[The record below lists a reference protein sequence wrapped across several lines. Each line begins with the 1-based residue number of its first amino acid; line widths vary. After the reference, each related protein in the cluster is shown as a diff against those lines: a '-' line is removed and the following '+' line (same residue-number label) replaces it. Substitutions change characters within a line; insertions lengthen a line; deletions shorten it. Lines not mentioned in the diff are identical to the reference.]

1 MKSFLYALREI
12 IEIVLVAVLVVF
24 GVRSFLVQPFL
35 VSGASMEP
43 NFHGGDY
50 ILINELSYRFREP
63 ERGEVVVFR
72 YPGDEKTFFIKRV
85 IGLPGE
91 RVVVTDGELYVYK
104 EGSGKGTLIKEEY
117 LPRDLR
123 TVGEKDL
130 VLGNGEYFVMG
141 DNRDASFDSRQWG
154 ALKRDEMIGTVWV
167 RLWPLNKVMAFEKP
181 VYTNQ

>member
-50 ILINELSYRFREP
+50 ILIDELSYRFREP

-72 YPGDEKTFFIKRV
+72 YPGDGRTFFIKRI

-91 RVVVTDGELYVYK
+91 RIVVSDGELYVY
-104 EGSGKGTLIKEEY
+104 GKDDTQGTRINEEY
-117 LPRDLR
+117 LPSDLR
-123 TVGEKDL
+123 TMGEKD
-130 VLGNGEYFVMG
+130 VTLGDEEYFVMG

-154 ALKRDEMIGTVWV
+154 SLERSEMIGSVWV

-181 VYTNQ
+181 SY

>member
-12 IEIVLVAVLVVF
+12 IEIVLIAVLVVF
-24 GVRSFLVQPFL
+24 GVRSFLIQPFL

-50 ILINELSYRFREP
+50 ILINELSYRFRAP

-72 YPGDEKTFFIKRV
+72 YPGDEKTFFIKRI

-91 RVVVTDGELYVYK
+91 RVVITDGKLYIYNK
-104 EGSGKGTLIKEEY
+104 DHQEGMQVNEDY
-117 LPRDLR
+117 LPKDLR
-123 TVGEKDL
+123 TIGEKDVTL
-130 VLGNGEYFVMG
+130 TNDEFFVMG
-141 DNRDASFDSRQWG
+141 DNRDASYDSRQWG
-154 ALKRDEMIGTVWV
+154 PLKKTELVGSVWV

-181 VYTNQ
+181 TY

>member
-50 ILINELSYRFREP
+50 ILINELSYRFRTP

-72 YPGDEKTFFIKRV
+72 YPGDEKTFFIKRI

-91 RVVVTDGELYVYK
+91 RVVITGGKLFVFNKEHPDGMPITEK
-104 EGSGKGTLIKEEY
+104 Y
-117 LPRDLR
+117 LPMDLK
-123 TVGEKDL
+123 TVGEKDVTL
-130 VLGNGEYFVMG
+130 TDSEFFVMG

-154 ALKRDEMIGTVWV
+154 PLQLTEMVGSVWV

-181 VYTNQ
+181 TY

>member
-63 ERGEVVVFR
+63 ERGEVIVFR
-72 YPGDEKTFFIKRV
+72 YPGDERTFFIKRI

-91 RVVVTDGELYVYK
+91 RIVVTEGGLYVYTK
-104 EGSGKGTLIKEEY
+104 GNSTGKLISEEY
-117 LPRDLR
+117 LPRDLQ
-123 TVGEKDL
+123 TIGEKDIT
-130 VLGNGEYFVMG
+130 LGAGEYFVMG

-154 ALKRDEMIGTVWV
+154 SLKRSEMIGSVWV

-181 VYTNQ
+181 SY

>member
-12 IEIVLVAVLVVF
+12 IEIVFIAVLVVS
-24 GVRSFLVQPFL
+24 GVRSCLVQPSL

-50 ILINELSYRFREP
+50 ILINELSYRFRTP
-63 ERGEVVVFR
+63 DRGEVVVFR
-72 YPGDEKTFFIKRV
+72 YPGDERTFFIKRI

-91 RVVVTDGELYVYK
+91 RVVITEGKLYIYNK
-104 EGSGKGTLIKEEY
+104 EHPNGIQITESY
-117 LPRDLR
+117 LPLDLK
-123 TVGEKDL
+123 TAGEKD
-130 VLGNGEYFVMG
+130 VTLGDNEFFVMG

-154 ALKRDEMIGTVWV
+154 PLKRSEVVGSVWV

-181 VYTNQ
+181 SY

>member
-24 GVRSFLVQPFL
+24 GVRSFLIQPFL

-72 YPGDEKTFFIKRV
+72 YPGDEKTFFIKRI

-91 RVVVTDGELYVYK
+91 RVEVTGGKVYVYNTRNK
-104 EGSGKGTLIKEEY
+104 NGIAVNEAY
-117 LPRDLR
+117 LPSDLR
-123 TVGEKDL
+123 TVGEKN
-130 VLGNGEYFVMG
+130 VQLGENEFFVMG

-154 ALKRDEMIGTVWV
+154 PLKRSEVIGSVWV

-181 VYTNQ
+181 AY

>member
-72 YPGDEKTFFIKRV
+72 YPGDEKTFFIKRI

-91 RVVVTDGELYVYK
+91 RIVVTGGKLFVFNK
-104 EGSGKGTLIKEEY
+104 ENEGGMAVNEAY
-117 LPRDLR
+117 LPKDLI
-123 TVGEKDL
+123 TVGEKDVIL
-130 VLGNGEYFVMG
+130 SENEFFVMG

-154 ALKRDEMIGTVWV
+154 PLDRSEVIGSVWV

-181 VYTNQ
+181 SY

>member
-50 ILINELSYRFREP
+50 ILINELSYRFRAP

-72 YPGDEKTFFIKRV
+72 YPGDERTFFIKRI

-91 RVVVTDGELYVYK
+91 RVVITDGKLFIYNK
-104 EGSGKGTLIKEEY
+104 EHPQGMLITEKQY
-117 LPRDLR
+117 LPIDLK
-123 TVGEKDL
+123 TVGEKDVTL
-130 VLGNGEYFVMG
+130 SDSEFFVMG

-154 ALKRDEMIGTVWV
+154 PLKKSEVVGSVWM

-181 VYTNQ
+181 AY

>member
-12 IEIVLVAVLVVF
+12 IEIVLIAVLVVF

-50 ILINELSYRFREP
+50 ILINELSYRFRAP

-72 YPGDEKTFFIKRV
+72 YPGDEKTFFIKRI

-91 RVVVTDGELYVYK
+91 RVVITDGKLYIYNK
-104 EGSGKGTLIKEEY
+104 DHQEGMQVNEDY
-117 LPRDLR
+117 LPKDLR
-123 TVGEKDL
+123 TIGEKDVTL
-130 VLGNGEYFVMG
+130 TNDEFFVMG
-141 DNRDASFDSRQWG
+141 DNRDASYDSRQWG
-154 ALKRDEMIGTVWV
+154 PLKKTELVGSVWV

-181 VYTNQ
+181 TY

>member
-1 MKSFLYALREI
+1 MKSFLYAFREI

-50 ILINELSYRFREP
+50 ILINELSYRFRAP

-72 YPGDEKTFFIKRV
+72 YPGDERTFFIKRI

-91 RVVVTDGELYVYK
+91 RIVVTGGELYVYAK
-104 EGSGKGTLIKEEY
+104 GSTKGKRVNEDY
-117 LPRDLR
+117 LPRNLQ
-123 TVGEKDL
+123 TVGEKDVTL
-130 VLGNGEYFVMG
+130 TDKEYFVMG

-154 ALKRDEMIGTVWV
+154 PLDRSEVIGSVWV

-181 VYTNQ
+181 SY

>member
-72 YPGDEKTFFIKRV
+72 YPGDEKTFFIKRIV
-85 IGLPGE
+85 GLPGE
-91 RVVVTDGELYVYK
+91 RVVVTGGKLYVYNAAHE
-104 EGSGKGTLIKEEY
+104 EGILINEGY
-117 LPRDLR
+117 LPEDLV
-123 TVGEKDL
+123 TIGEKD
-130 VLGNGEYFVMG
+130 VTLGENEFFVMG

-154 ALKRDEMIGTVWV
+154 PLKRSEVVGSVWV
-167 RLWPLNKVMAFEKP
+167 RLWPLNQVMAFEKP
-181 VYTNQ
+181 TY

>member
-24 GVRSFLVQPFL
+24 GVRTFLVQPFL

-85 IGLPGE
+85 MGLPGE
-91 RVVVTDGELYVYK
+91 RIVVTDGELYVYSEENA
-104 EGSGKGTLIKEEY
+104 EGKLITEGY

-123 TVGEKDL
+123 TVGEKDITL
-130 VLGNGEYFVMG
+130 ATGEYFVMG

-154 ALKRDEMIGTVWV
+154 ALKRDEIIGSVWV

-181 VYTNQ
+181 SY